1 MVSRK
6 IRITDAL
13 GIHLRPAGKIS
24 EKALHYHCSVT
35 FKNGDYT
42 GNVKSV
48 LGLLAGS
55 VKSNHEIELICDG
68 EDEEEAL
75 EELTMLIERELSGK

>member
-24 EKALHYHCSVT
+24 EKALHYNCSVT
-35 FKNGDYT
+35 FKNGTYT

-68 EDEEEAL
+68 EDEEIAL
-75 EELTMLIERELSGK
+75 EELTTLIEKELSGK

>member
-6 IRITDAL
+6 ILITDAL
-13 GIHLRPAGKIS
+13 GIHLRPAGRIS
-24 EKALHYHCSVT
+24 EKALHYNCSVT
-35 FKNGDYT
+35 FKHDNYT

-55 VKSNHEIELICDG
+55 VKANHEIELICDG
-68 EDEEEAL
+68 EDEEIAL
-75 EELTMLIERELSGK
+75 KELTELIERELSGK